1 MALSDSKFSKL
12 ARVAF
17 GNVLEWYDF
26 SLYIYFSISLGHA
39 FFPSDDPLTVKL
51 LSFATFFIGALVRP
65 LGGLLLGWLGDRF
78 GLRWSVNLCV
88 KVMGVSTVLVAFLP
102 TYAQVGLFAPVM
114 LILLRILQ
122 GLSAGGQFPNL
133 ITLSVNEHK
142 KKSGFAVGLIF
153 SISSLG
159 FLLASG
165 VGFLMTSWIT
175 DLHNTL
181 LWRLP
186 FAFSGFLFLFYMW
199 LNRHE
204 AHTQESSKTAKP
216 PLLPFLKKH
225 WQPLLAVV
233 CLTTMAA
240 SLYMLLYTYVMN
252 YRIDHLGVSAG
263 NAFLINAIILLVAI
277 CSYPLFGKLSDRFG
291 NLTVFLVSA
300 GILVCVIYPSM
311 LYLNAASSVETLAI
325 LLLITV
331 LLAAIQGAI
340 SPLFAQGFPAAWQA
354 TGCALAFSIGNALSG
369 GAPMAV
375 EYAVH
380 VFDHGLAD
388 LFLLFTLIGLLGM
401 MFYYRSSED
410 SFQFFESHYTV
421 GR

>member
-1 MALSDSKFSKL
+1 
-12 ARVAF
+12 
-17 GNVLEWYDF
+17 
-26 SLYIYFSISLGHA
+26 
-39 FFPSDDPLTVKL
+39 
-51 LSFATFFIGALVRP
+51 
-65 LGGLLLGWLGDRF
+65 
-78 GLRWSVNLCV
+78 
-88 KVMGVSTVLVAFLP
+88 
-102 TYAQVGLFAPVM
+102 
-114 LILLRILQ
+114 
-122 GLSAGGQFPNL
+122 
-133 ITLSVNEHK
+133 
-142 KKSGFAVGLIF
+142 
-153 SISSLG
+153 
-159 FLLASG
+159 
-165 VGFLMTSWIT
+165 
-175 DLHNTL
+175 
-181 LWRLP
+181 
-186 FAFSGFLFLFYMW
+186 
-199 LNRHE
+199 
-204 AHTQESSKTAKP
+204 
-216 PLLPFLKKH
+216 
-225 WQPLLAVV
+225 
-233 CLTTMAA
+233 MAA

-252 YRIDHLGVSAG
+252 YRIDQLGVSAG

-388 LFLLFTLIGLLGM
+388 LFLLFTLN
-401 MFYYRSSED
+401 
-410 SFQFFESHYTV
+410 
-421 GR
+421 